1 MWLLGLSL
9 RSFARSLRSA
19 TGLRPGP
26 LAALGVAVLALCAAA
41 TALSVSSVLS
51 LDLMLLDPAMQRD
64 LIGALGRAAFLAGG
78 VLGLFLALITVPG
91 EGMRLVMRQ
100 NRGSAVDLYLLMYGA
115 RDVLTP
121 VIGLV
126 LSAVAWVPAAYL
138 LGDQGSAAAATA
150 LAALIGVSGSVAGA
164 SAMSLLR
171 TAGHVCAPRVPP
183 AVVSGLSAGVTL
195 AVLFAVF
202 PLPLLPWQPLL
213 PTLALGRGN
222 DVGVVAVLVSVGL
235 VLWLLGSVLPAARL
249 QRSMPALQP
258 WSGLRWV
265 SLLHTPAR
273 APMLAYAVV
282 RGLRGGYAPV
292 MMLAATACAV
302 VGLLDDDVLLRTV
315 VLTIG
320 CALAGSIGLRMT
332 GLVRDSQWVVLSSRP
347 AHGSWSRATW
357 LAGALLALLAGL
369 PVLVVAAV
377 TLEFG
382 AVVYFAISLLTTYS
396 ACALGGTVAPVTSEE
411 PLSMLAAAAIAFAAS
426 GGVVGIV
433 RAGLLESAPSLAA
446 AMAIIIAAGAAA
458 VALAVAS
465 ARTRR
470 AVIA

>member
-150 LAALIGVSGSVAGA
+150 LAALG
-164 SAMSLLR
+164 
-171 TAGHVCAPRVPP
+171 
-183 AVVSGLSAGVTL
+183 
-195 AVLFAVF
+195 
-202 PLPLLPWQPLL
+202 
-213 PTLALGRGN
+213 
-222 DVGVVAVLVSVGL
+222 
-235 VLWLLGSVLPAARL
+235 
-249 QRSMPALQP
+249 
-258 WSGLRWV
+258 
-265 SLLHTPAR
+265 
-273 APMLAYAVV
+273 
-282 RGLRGGYAPV
+282 
-292 MMLAATACAV
+292 
-302 VGLLDDDVLLRTV
+302 
-315 VLTIG
+315 
-320 CALAGSIGLRMT
+320 
-332 GLVRDSQWVVLSSRP
+332 
-347 AHGSWSRATW
+347 SRATALGGLLF
-357 LAGALLALLAGL
+357 LASDTLLALRLFLPGADAVIGDVAVMSTYGLGQGLLA
-369 PVLVVAAV
+369 A
-377 TLEFG
+377 
-382 AVVYFAISLLTTYS
+382 
-396 ACALGGTVAPVTSEE
+396 GTVALLRARRPHALADSDAITDAPRETS
-411 PLSMLAAAAIAFAAS
+411 
-426 GGVVGIV
+426 
-433 RAGLLESAPSLAA
+433 
-446 AMAIIIAAGAAA
+446 GAA
-458 VALAVAS
+458 
-465 ARTRR
+465 
-470 AVIA
+470 